1 MANHPTWKHESPR
14 ANRNIATVGGIIGAG
29 GSLLKQVLT
38 QSPVGPDRMN

>member
-29 GSLLKQVLT
+29 KVKEGTRILFST
-38 QSPVGPDRMN
+38 I